1 MAIIVTV
8 LLLFCFISGP
18 IYTSFNEQDT
28 YINNY
33 VKVAANNFQNEV
45 RKNGYI
51 DAEAYYKFLNELN
64 ATKRVYGIEFIHTS
78 RLVYPKGTDDFQVK
92 YVEHGDKEIFAAIL
106 KNQKYYMR
114 YGDDFSV
121 KITERQEEPSRLLQ
135 SSMYFINSS
144 YNKYL
149 SFKYGGMVENE
160 SV

>member
-1 MAIIVTV
+1 MELLRDKCV
-8 LLLFCFISGP
+8 LEMIEDLKKQLRTRGIEDKANPRFIFVCG
-18 IYTSFNEQDT
+18 EQ
-28 YINNY
+28 
-33 VKVAANNFQNEV
+33 
-45 RKNGYI
+45 I
-51 DAEAYYKFLNELN
+51 DVEAYYKFLNELN
-64 ATKRVYGIEFIHTS
+64 ATKRSYKIELVHTS

-92 YVEHGDKEIFAAIL
+92 YVEHGRKEILSSIF

-114 YGDDFSV
+114 YGDDFS
-121 KITERQEEPSRLLQ
+121 IRLTEQQEEPSRLLQ